1 MNILTKRVL
10 KRFVRG
16 FLSGAFSAT
25 VIVVPMTS
33 YDFAELKLWLFR
45 LAFAFVVGGIT
56 GVLQAGDLWFRNKD
70 DISQQEPAN

>member
-1 MNILTKRVL
+1 MSILTKRVL

-45 LAFAFVVGGIT
+45 LAFAFIVGGIT
-56 GVLQAGDLWFRNKD
+56 GALQAGDLYWRNKD
-70 DISQQEPAN
+70 DKKQQKPAN

>member
-1 MNILTKRVL
+1 MTILEKRVL

-25 VIVVPMTS
+25 IIVVPMTS

-45 LAFAFVVGGIT
+45 IGFAFFVGGIT
-56 GVLQAGDLWFRNKD
+56 GALQAGDLYFRNKD
-70 DISQQEPAN
+70 DGKQQEPAN